1 METMI
6 KSALTESVKQ
16 YGSIIKE
23 DAQPILER
31 LYETFDSHEPFL
43 DKVNLMDQVF
53 DDFPKFDELREYTF
67 DLILSNFFTDD
78 VKRLDEEFMESPE
91 WEKIEEETLDRGT
104 EMLNTLLYLSECKD
118 EQIDPEIE
126 DFLNEFLLV
135 QEDEFQDEHRIYE
148 PMIANQILVESSYE
162 EIGKVA
168 TKLDSQAEIKEIFY
182 SLVSYFYVPEPE
194 NEDFEDFLQY
204 APNPAL
210 DSALYKLLIN
220 FK

>member
-1 METMI
+1 MELMI

-16 YGSIIKE
+16 YGVVIE
-23 DAQPILER
+23 QDTQAILER
-31 LYETFDSHEPFL
+31 LYETFDSHAPFL
-43 DKVNLMDQVF
+43 EKVEMMDTVF
-53 DDFPKFDELREYTF
+53 DDYPKFDELREFSF

-78 VKRLDEEFMESPE
+78 INRLDAEFMDSPE
-91 WEKIEEETLDRGT
+91 WENIEEQTLDRGT

-118 EQIDPEIE
+118 EEIEPELE

-148 PMIANQILVESSYE
+148 PVIANQILVESSYE
-162 EIGKVA
+162 EIAKVV
-168 TKLDSQAEIKEIFY
+168 KNIESEAEIKEIFY
-182 SLVSYFYVPEPE
+182 SLVSYFYVQEPE
-194 NEDFEDFLQY
+194 NEDFNDFLAY

-210 DSALYKLLIN
+210 DSAVYKLLIN